1 MISLSDR
8 YGLPPRTE
16 IELMGPNHL
25 AIVKVIKSRI
35 ISKDAQKIVDIAN
48 LIRQKDPDMEISL
61 ICCDNICSKSIQLLE
76 NNNIGIMID
85 DGK

>member
-1 MISLSDR
+1 MMSLSDR
-8 YGLPPRTE
+8 YGLPLRTE

>member
-1 MISLSDR
+1 MKSLTER

-16 IELMGPNHL
+16 LELLGPDHI

-48 LIRQKDPDMEISL
+48 LIRQKEPQMEISL
-61 ICCDNICSKSIQLLE
+61 ICSDNICSKSIQLLE
-76 NNNIGIMID
+76 TNNVGIMID

>member
-1 MISLSDR
+1 MISLTER

-16 IELMGPNHL
+16 LELLGPDHI

-48 LIRQKDPDMEISL
+48 LIRQKEPQMEISL
-61 ICCDNICSKSIQLLE
+61 ICSDNICSKSIQLLE
-76 NNNIGIMID
+76 ANNVRIMID

>member
-1 MISLSDR
+1 MISLTER

-16 IELMGPNHL
+16 LELLGPDHI

-48 LIRQKDPDMEISL
+48 LIRQKEPQMEISL
-61 ICCDNICSKSIQLLE
+61 ICSDNICSKSIQLLE
-76 NNNIGIMID
+76 TNNVGIMID